1 MFVSNFTE
9 LTLESNVVVQ
19 RAQGVVRSG
28 PNEEIQLEKDSD
40 PKSENNSIAQGISVK
55 IVYYIMPTVDHQ

>member
-1 MFVSNFTE
+1 M
-9 LTLESNVVVQ
+9 ESNVVVQ